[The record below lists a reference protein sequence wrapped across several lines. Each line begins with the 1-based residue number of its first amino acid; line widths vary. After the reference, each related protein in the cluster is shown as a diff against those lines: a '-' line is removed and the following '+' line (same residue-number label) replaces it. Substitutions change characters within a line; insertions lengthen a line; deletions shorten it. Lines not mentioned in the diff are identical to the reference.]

1 MSFHPISRDG
11 IPWVSKGRKG
21 SGCLKIVVLA
31 GGNSPERAVSLASG
45 RRVANALL
53 ERGHRV
59 LLLDLYE
66 GMREFPKDPETL
78 FHQGEA
84 RFLPPTSP
92 GEMPALEVAS
102 QGGCLIGPNVLR
114 LCSLAEG
121 VFLALH
127 GSIGENG
134 LLQATLECHG
144 IAFTGSDAVGSMLA
158 MDKDL
163 SKRLFRQAGIPTP
176 PWMRVDGGLPATA
189 VASRVGFPCVVK
201 PVSCGSS
208 VGISM
213 VSEASEWEP
222 ALSKAAE
229 WGCGVMAEGYVSGRE
244 LTVGI
249 LNGKALPVVEIR
261 TREGFYDYQNKY
273 NGSAEE
279 LCPAPIP
286 SVIAARATAFALRG
300 FAALRLRGYAR
311 FDFLLDHT
319 EGLWCL
325 EANTLPGMTPT
336 SLFPRAAEA
345 AGISYG
351 ELCERM
357 LEASGI
363 SRDQ

>member
-1 MSFHPISRDG
+1 MN
-11 IPWVSKGRKG
+11 
-21 SGCLKIVVLA
+21 IVVLA
-31 GGNSPERAVSLASG
+31 GGASPERWVSLSSG
-45 RRVANALL
+45 SQIANALL

-66 GMREFPKDPETL
+66 GIPE
-78 FHQGEA
+78 
-84 RFLPPTSP
+84 LPPDPASLFLRGETRYAVPTVPREKTP
-92 GEMPALEVAS
+92 GGAASVPA
-102 QGGCLIGPNVLR
+102 GRPLIGPNVLR
-114 LCSLAEG
+114 LCGLAHG

-144 IAFTGSDAVGSMLA
+144 IPYTGSDAVGSMLA

-176 PWMRVDGGLPATA
+176 PWRMADAGLSASA

-201 PVSCGSS
+201 PTGCGSS
-208 VGISM
+208 VGIALVRSA
-213 VSEASEWEP
+213 EAWDE
-222 ALSKAAE
+222 AFANAAA
-229 WGCGVMAEGYVSGRE
+229 WGSPVMAEGYVSGRE

-261 TREGFYDYQNKY
+261 PREGFYDYQNKY
-273 NGSAEE
+273 DGSAEE

-286 SVIAARATAFALRG
+286 PVIAARATAFALRG

-311 FDFLLDHT
+311 FDFLMDHT

-336 SLFPRAAEA
+336 SLFPRAAAA

-351 ELCERM
+351 ALCQAM

-363 SRDQ
+363 REGQ